1 MMKKQVIY
9 NLQGYPGLPMP
20 VSQLLPWLYRPWK
33 LAEERP
39 RATTSF
45 PLQRKKNGLAQPVP

>member
-1 MMKKQVIY
+1 MVKKQVIY
-9 NLQGYPGLPMP
+9 LLQVYQGLPMP
-20 VSQLLPWLYRPWK
+20 VSQLLPWLYRHWN

-45 PLQRKKNGLAQPVP
+45 PLQRERNGLAQPVP